1 MRVVPLE
8 RIADHIGE
16 ETGRSEWF
24 TVDQDRISAFA
35 DATLDHQWIHIDEE
49 AAARGPFGSTIA
61 HGFLSLSLIPYLA
74 SGGVIV
80 PEGVELAINYGLDK
94 VRFLAPVAV
103 GSRVRAV
110 STFTDFT
117 ERGEGRYLIAQ
128 TVVIEI
134 QGSETP
140 ALVAETLTL
149 VAVGATK

>member
-1 MRVVPLE
+1 VRVVPLE

-16 ETGRSEWF
+16 ETGRSDWF

-35 DATLDHQWIHIDEE
+35 DATLDHQWIHVDEE
-49 AAARGPFGSTIA
+49 AAAQGPFGSTIA
-61 HGFLSLSLIPYLA
+61 HGFLSLSLIPHLA
-74 SGGVIV
+74 SGGVVV
-80 PEGVELAINYGLDK
+80 PEGVEMAINYGLDK

-117 ERGEGRYLIAQ
+117 ERGPSRYLISQ

-134 QGSETP
+134 EGSETP
-140 ALVAETLTL
+140 AVVAETLTL
-149 VAVGATK
+149 VALGETE

>member
-8 RIADHIGE
+8 RITDHIGE
-16 ETGRSEWF
+16 ETSRSDWF

-49 AAARGPFGSTIA
+49 AAAQGPFGSTIA

-74 SGGVIV
+74 SGAVLV
-80 PEGVELAINYGLDK
+80 PEGVEMAINYGLDK

-110 STFTDFT
+110 STFSAFT

-134 QGSETP
+134 HGSETP

-149 VAVGATK
+149 VVLASAQ